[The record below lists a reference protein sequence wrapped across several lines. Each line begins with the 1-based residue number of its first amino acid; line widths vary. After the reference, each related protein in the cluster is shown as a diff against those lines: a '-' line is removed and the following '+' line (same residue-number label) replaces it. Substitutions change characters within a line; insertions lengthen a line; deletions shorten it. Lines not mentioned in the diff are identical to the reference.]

1 VVSHITS
8 TLATWVALISLLA
21 IHLATNYKAVRC
33 VAMHTLNRQ
42 RTNIVFSTFQEI
54 GTILTPKQ
62 TSRRERILERSG
74 VLRWADSSVLGHA
87 VIGVPFATLLT
98 SLAAA
103 DGHRP
108 MGLVED
114 ENSIARLEEFA
125 SIFRMQKYLLW
136 PAASSRTSAP
146 KVLICL
152 KSGATAYDQVKAWC
166 HALMV
171 AKELSRR
178 SYREKHD
185 GYDEKIG
192 LVQATTS
199 VMNETFADM
208 AKRMV
213 ETGWD
218 LDTACIETATGVRL
232 TVIDESE
239 SDDSDGVL
247 LTAGTG
253 SDDGVVETIVRTT
266 DDTRPYED
274 KKVV

>member
-1 VVSHITS
+1 
-8 TLATWVALISLLA
+8 
-21 IHLATNYKAVRC
+21 
-33 VAMHTLNRQ
+33 M
-42 RTNIVFSTFQEI
+42 
-54 GTILTPKQ
+54 
-62 TSRRERILERSG
+62 
-74 VLRWADSSVLGHA
+74 
-87 VIGVPFATLLT
+87 
-98 SLAAA
+98 
-103 DGHRP
+103 
-108 MGLVED
+108 
-114 ENSIARLEEFA
+114 
-125 SIFRMQKYLLW
+125 
-136 PAASSRTSAP
+136 
-146 KVLICL
+146 
-152 KSGATAYDQVKAWC
+152 
-166 HALMV
+166 MV